1 VGAAHAQAR
10 PALWPARR
18 HGVVPKLIQLTL
30 FEMEKLQK
38 FE

>member
-1 VGAAHAQAR
+1 VRAQACQ
-10 PALWPARR
+10 ALWLARR
-18 HGVVPKLIQLTL
+18 RGVVSKLIQLAL